1 MSEADTRKVAREQEK
16 AVKNGHD
23 SSPHVSSLP
32 EGSARDAV
40 GTLPAAPGEAAES
53 GNGSAP
59 VLVLIDGHALF
70 HRSFHAFPDQ
80 MSTVT
85 GEPTNAVFGFARMLL
100 DVLRILK
107 PDYMAVTFD
116 RPTPT
121 FRHKSFTAYKA
132 HRPSLPDSMRAQFP
146 RVREIVA
153 AFNMPIYEL
162 DGYEADDLLGT
173 LSLQAEQQHV
183 KTIIATGDLDTLQ
196 LIDDWVRVTFARS
209 PRRGEF
215 EFFDKA
221 TVQERYGFAP
231 EKLVDYK
238 ALVGDTSDNIPG
250 VPAIGAKTA
259 TKLIEQYGTLEGI
272 LAHVDEQTPRIRAS
286 LVENAEQA
294 KHSKFL
300 ATIVRDAPVSLD
312 LEATRALHYDPDR
325 VLALF
330 RELEFHSLVDR
341 LPRRHG
347 EPDSA
352 VAATT
357 AATPS
362 LPRAGEGPGARASLP
377 PTRAEAEETGEEDG
391 SVQLSLFAESELQSL
406 AEEGAEIPGFRVTAP
421 PRIHTEATTGTNSL
435 IIDTPAALDVLAS
448 TLASATP
455 FAFDLETDSTDE
467 MRANIVGL
475 SFSSGPG
482 EAYYIPTG
490 HLPTP
495 EGQEP
500 GRQLPL
506 DVVLGKLRSVL
517 SDPAVAKVGH
527 NAKYDM
533 MVLARHGVWV
543 RGLRFDTMVGA
554 YLLNPGRRNLGLK
567 EQAFENLGIIMT
579 PIADL
584 IGTGKNQITMAHV
597 PIRTAADYAGAD
609 ADMTL
614 RLLHHIEPQLR
625 QRQLDKLMAD
635 VEVPLI
641 PVLARMELAGIRV
654 DAAFLTRMG
663 RELDEQ
669 VKALEQDVFAAVGHQ
684 FTINS
689 TKQLGEVLFG
699 ELKLPRGRRT
709 KTGYSVDADELERL
723 RGTHA
728 VVDLIEEYRQLG
740 KLKSTYVDGLLQLVN
755 PDDHR
760 VHTSFNQTI
769 ASTGRLSSSNPNL
782 QNIPI
787 RTEVG
792 KRIRRAFLADEGCY
806 LLTADY
812 SQIELRILAHITH
825 EPALVAAF
833 ERDEDIH
840 AATASQLFKVP
851 LAEVTSDQRR
861 LAKTVNFA
869 VLYGQSAFGLAR
881 VTGMSNG
888 EAVEFIRNYETTFPR
903 VREYVQNTLHQA
915 RTLGYVQT
923 LLGRRRSM
931 PDMAALPGNL
941 RQAAEREA
949 INMPIQGTNADMIKL
964 AMVHLQRQLEDMQL
978 GARMILQVHDELVL
992 EVPDP
997 EVAVVSEL
1005 VRDTMVGAMTLS
1017 VPIRVELKTG
1027 RNWYEVKPLM

>member
-1 MSEADTRKVAREQEK
+1 MSQPDTTTVLATSGPDAD
-16 AVKNGHD
+16 
-23 SSPHVSSLP
+23 
-32 EGSARDAV
+32 
-40 GTLPAAPGEAAES
+40 APT
-53 GNGSAP
+53 
-59 VLVLIDGHALF
+59 LVLIDGHALF
-70 HRSFHAFPDQ
+70 HRSFHAFPDE
-80 MSTVT
+80 MSTVS

-107 PDYMAVTFD
+107 PDFMAVTFD

-121 FRHKSFTAYKA
+121 FRHKAFGPYKA

-146 RVREIVA
+146 RVREIVT

-162 DGYEADDLLGT
+162 DGFEADDLLGT
-173 LSLQAEQQHV
+173 LSLQAEKQQV
-183 KTIIATGDLDTLQ
+183 KTTIATGDLDTLQ

-209 PRRGEF
+209 PRSGQF
-215 EFFDKA
+215 DFFDTA
-221 TVQERYGFAP
+221 AMRERYGFVP
-231 EKLVDYK
+231 ERLVDYK

-250 VPAIGAKTA
+250 VPGIGAKTA
-259 TKLIEQYGTLEGI
+259 AKLIEQYATLENI
-272 LAHVDEQTPRIRAS
+272 LDHADEQTPRIRAS
-286 LVENAEQA
+286 LTENADQA
-294 KHSKFL
+294 RHSKFL

-312 LEATRALHYDPDR
+312 LESARALHYDPDR

-330 RELEFHSLVDR
+330 RTLEFHSLVDR
-341 LPRRHG
+341 LPRRRG

-352 VAATT
+352 NAAETAT
-357 AATPS
+357 AAAVPALIPDIGDENGPAS
-362 LPRAGEGPGARASLP
+362 VSPLSPQGEG
-377 PTRAEAEETGEEDG
+377 TGMRSPDI
-391 SVQLSLFAESELQSL
+391 QLSLFDESALQSL
-406 AEEGAEIPGFRVTAP
+406 AEEGTDMPGFRADVP
-421 PRIHTEATTGTNSL
+421 PVAARPRVEPTTGTNTMV
-435 IIDTPAALDVLAS
+435 IDTPAALDVLAH
-448 TLASATP
+448 TLANADI
-455 FAFDLETDSTDE
+455 FAFDLETDSTNE
-467 MRANIVGL
+467 MQANIVGL

-490 HLPTP
+490 HISTP
-495 EGQEP
+495 DGEEQS
-500 GRQLPL
+500 RQLPIALVL
-506 DVVLGKLRSVL
+506 DKLR
-517 SDPAVAKVGH
+517 PALTNGKIGKTGH

-533 MVLARHGVWV
+533 MVLARHGVLV
-543 RGLRFDTMVGA
+543 EGLRFDSMVGA

-584 IGTGKNQITMAHV
+584 IGTGKNQISMAQT
-597 PIRTAADYAGAD
+597 PIRAAADYAGAD

-614 RLLHHIEPQLR
+614 RLFHHIRPQLE
-625 QRQLDKLMAD
+625 QRHLENLMTD

-641 PVLARMELAGIRV
+641 PVLARMELSGIRV
-654 DAAFLTRMG
+654 DADFLMRMG

-669 VKALEQDVFAAVGHQ
+669 VKALEQEVYAAVGHQ

-699 ELKLPRGRRT
+699 ELKLPRGRKT

-723 RGTHA
+723 RGAHP
-728 VVDLIEEYRQLG
+728 VVDLIEEFRQLG
-740 KLKSTYVDGLLQLVN
+740 KLKSTYVDGLVELLN
-755 PDDHR
+755 PEDRR

-769 ASTGRLSSSNPNL
+769 SATGRLSSSNPNL

-792 KRIRRAFLADEGCY
+792 RRIRRAFLADEGCY

-833 ERDEDIH
+833 EHDEDIH
-840 AATASQLFKVP
+840 AATASQLFKVS
-851 LAEVTSDQRR
+851 LAEVTPDQRR

-881 VTGMSNG
+881 VTGMANS
-888 EAVEFIRNYETTFPR
+888 EAVEFIRNYETTFPL
-903 VREYVQNTLHQA
+903 VREYVQTTLHQA

-923 LLGRRRSM
+923 LLGRRRYM
-931 PDMAALPGNL
+931 PDMASLPVNL

-949 INMPIQGTNADMIKL
+949 VNMPIQGTNADMIKI
-964 AMVHLQRQLEDMQL
+964 AMVSLQRQLDAMKL
-978 GARMILQVHDELVL
+978 ATRMILQVHDELVL

-997 EVAVVSEL
+997 EIDVVSEL
-1005 VRDTMVGAMTLS
+1005 VRDAMVGAMTLS
-1017 VPIRVELKTG
+1017 VPVKVEQKTG
-1027 RNWYEVKPLM
+1027 RNWYEVQPLA